1 MPGRV
6 CPPRG
11 SNNVDYLVTLTRVKR
26 PDTAD
31 SYSSRS
37 SAKVDER
44 YDILISKSEGVG
56 EVLTNRRNVDGLMVV
71 DVASH
76 RVDYAAEMAGLN
88 IGACSSGGLGHR
100 LTR

>member
-56 EVLTNRRNVDGLMVV
+56 EVLMNRRNVGLMVV